1 MKKLLCVAAIGLALT
16 TTYAMAKDSRE
27 LNHNF
32 AVSGASQLDIDFPVG
47 SLEVESYDGSEVV
60 VTVRIEPKN
69 DNSWFSSNVD
79 LSDIELSHSQ
89 SASSLSLKLDN
100 DDIQQNWHV
109 KMPKSMAIDVE
120 LGVGDIEINDASNSV
135 EIELGVG
142 AVRID
147 SALDDYKRIE
157 LDTGVGD
164 TKIRGLKND
173 GKTSRKVVSSHSSY
187 RGNGQYDI
195 EVEVGVGDIKVTH

>member
-1 MKKLLCVAAIGLALT
+1 MKKLLYVAAIGLALT

-32 AVSGASQLDIDFPVG
+32 AVSGASQLEIDFPVG
-47 SLEVESYDGSEVV
+47 SLEVENYDGSEVV

-69 DNSWFSSNVD
+69 DKGWFGSEVD

-89 SASSLSLKLDN
+89 SAGSLNLKLDN
-100 DDIQQNWHV
+100 DDIQQSWYV

-135 EIELGVG
+135 DIELGVG

-147 SALDDYKRIE
+147 SALYDYKRIE

-173 GKTSRKVVSSHSSY
+173 ANTSRKVVSSHSSY
-187 RGNGQYDI
+187 RGNGQYAID
-195 EVEVGVGDIKVTH
+195 VEVGVGDIKVNN

>member
-1 MKKLLCVAAIGLALT
+1 MKKLLYVAAIGLALT

-32 AVSGASQLDIDFPVG
+32 AVSGASQLEIDFPVG
-47 SLEVESYDGSEVV
+47 SLEVENYDGSEVV

-69 DNSWFSSNVD
+69 DKGWFGSEVD

-89 SASSLSLKLDN
+89 SAGSLNLKLDN
-100 DDIQQNWHV
+100 DDIQQSWYV

-135 EIELGVG
+135 DIELGVG

-173 GKTSRKVVSSHSSY
+173 ANTSRKVVSSHSSY
-187 RGNGQYDI
+187 RGNGKYAID
-195 EVEVGVGDIKVTH
+195 VEVGVGDIKVTN

>member
-69 DNSWFSSNVD
+69 DNSWFSSDVD

-173 GKTSRKVVSSHSSY
+173 VNTSRKVVSSHSSY

-195 EVEVGVGDIKVTH
+195 EVEVGVGDIKVTN

>member
-32 AVSGASQLDIDFPVG
+32 AVSGASQLEIDFPVG
-47 SLEVESYDGSEVV
+47 SLEVENYDGSEVV

-69 DNSWFSSNVD
+69 DKGWFGSEVD

-89 SASSLSLKLDN
+89 SAGSLNLKLDN
-100 DDIQQNWHV
+100 DDIQQSWYV

-135 EIELGVG
+135 DIELGVG

-173 GKTSRKVVSSHSSY
+173 ANTSRKVVSSHSSY
-187 RGNGQYDI
+187 RGNGQYAID
-195 EVEVGVGDIKVTH
+195 VEVGVGDIKVTN

>member
-1 MKKLLCVAAIGLALT
+1 MKKLLYVAAIGLALT

-32 AVSGASQLDIDFPVG
+32 AVSGASQLEIDFPVG
-47 SLEVESYDGSEVV
+47 SLEVENYGGSEVV

-69 DNSWFSSNVD
+69 DKGWFGSEVD

-89 SASSLSLKLDN
+89 SAGSLNLKLDN
-100 DDIQQNWHV
+100 DDIQQSWYV

-135 EIELGVG
+135 DIELGVG

-173 GKTSRKVVSSHSSY
+173 ANTSRKVVSSHSSY
-187 RGNGQYDI
+187 RGNGQYAID
-195 EVEVGVGDIKVTH
+195 VEVGVGDIKVTN

>member
-1 MKKLLCVAAIGLALT
+1 
-16 TTYAMAKDSRE
+16 MAKDSRE

-69 DNSWFSSNVD
+69 DNSWFSSDVD

-147 SALDDYKRIE
+147 SALDDYRRIE

-164 TKIRGLKND
+164 TKIRGLKKEAN
-173 GKTSRKVVSSHSSY
+173 TSRKVVSSHSSY
-187 RGNGQYDI
+187 RGNGLHDI
-195 EVEVGVGDIKVTH
+195 DVEVGVGDIKVTN

>member
-1 MKKLLCVAAIGLALT
+1 MKKLLYVAAIGLALT

-32 AVSGASQLDIDFPVG
+32 AVSGASQLEIDFPVG
-47 SLEVESYDGSEVV
+47 SLEVENYDGSEVV

-69 DNSWFSSNVD
+69 DKGWFGSEVD

-89 SASSLSLKLDN
+89 SAGSLNLKLDN
-100 DDIQQNWHV
+100 DDIQQSWYV

-135 EIELGVG
+135 DIELGVG

-147 SALDDYKRIE
+147 SALYDYKRIE

-173 GKTSRKVVSSHSSY
+173 ANTSRKVVSSHSSY
-187 RGNGQYDI
+187 RGNGQYAID
-195 EVEVGVGDIKVTH
+195 VEVGVGDIKVTN

>member
-1 MKKLLCVAAIGLALT
+1 MKKLLYVAAIGLALT

-32 AVSGASQLDIDFPVG
+32 AVSGASQLEIDFPVG
-47 SLEVESYDGSEVV
+47 ILEVENYDGSEVV

-69 DNSWFSSNVD
+69 DKGWFGSEVD

-89 SASSLSLKLDN
+89 SAGSLNLKLDN
-100 DDIQQNWHV
+100 DDIQQSWYV

-135 EIELGVG
+135 DIELGVG

-173 GKTSRKVVSSHSSY
+173 ANTSRKVVSSHSSY
-187 RGNGQYDI
+187 RGNGQYAID
-195 EVEVGVGDIKVTH
+195 VEVGVGDIKVTN

>member
-1 MKKLLCVAAIGLALT
+1 MKKLLYVAAIGLALT

-32 AVSGASQLDIDFPVG
+32 AVSGASQLEIDFPVG
-47 SLEVESYDGSEVV
+47 SLEVENYDGSEVV

-69 DNSWFSSNVD
+69 DKGWFGSEVD

-89 SASSLSLKLDN
+89 SAGSLNLKLDN
-100 DDIQQNWHV
+100 DDIQQSWYV

-135 EIELGVG
+135 DIELGVG

-173 GKTSRKVVSSHSSY
+173 ANTSRKVVSSHSSY
-187 RGNGQYDI
+187 RGNGQYAID
-195 EVEVGVGDIKVTH
+195 VEVGVGDIKVTN

>member
-1 MKKLLCVAAIGLALT
+1 M
-16 TTYAMAKDSRE
+16 
-27 LNHNF
+27 
-32 AVSGASQLDIDFPVG
+32 
-47 SLEVESYDGSEVV
+47 V

-69 DNSWFSSNVD
+69 DKGWFGSEVD

-89 SASSLSLKLDN
+89 SAGSLNLKLDN
-100 DDIQQNWHV
+100 DDIQQSWYV

-135 EIELGVG
+135 DIELGVG

-173 GKTSRKVVSSHSSY
+173 ANTSRKVVSSHSSY
-187 RGNGQYDI
+187 RGNGQYAID
-195 EVEVGVGDIKVTH
+195 VEVGVGDIKVTN

>member
-1 MKKLLCVAAIGLALT
+1 MKKLLYVAAIGLALT

-32 AVSGASQLDIDFPVG
+32 AVSGASQLEIDFPVG
-47 SLEVESYDGSEVV
+47 SLEVENYDGSEVV

-69 DNSWFSSNVD
+69 DKGWFGSEVD

-89 SASSLSLKLDN
+89 SAGSLNLKLDN
-100 DDIQQNWHV
+100 DDIQQSWYV

-135 EIELGVG
+135 DIELGVG

-173 GKTSRKVVSSHSSY
+173 ANTSRKVVSSHSSY
-187 RGNGQYDI
+187 RGNGQYAID
-195 EVEVGVGDIKVTH
+195 VEVGVGDIKVNN

>member
-1 MKKLLCVAAIGLALT
+1 MKKLLYVAAIGLALT
-16 TTYAMAKDSRE
+16 TTYVMAKDSRE

-32 AVSGASQLDIDFPVG
+32 AVSGASQLEIDFPVG
-47 SLEVESYDGSEVV
+47 SLEVENYDGSEVV

-69 DNSWFSSNVD
+69 DKGWFGSEVD

-89 SASSLSLKLDN
+89 SAGSLNLKLDN
-100 DDIQQNWHV
+100 DDIQQSWYV

-135 EIELGVG
+135 DIELGVG

-173 GKTSRKVVSSHSSY
+173 ANTSRKVVSSHSSY
-187 RGNGQYDI
+187 RGNGQYAID
-195 EVEVGVGDIKVTH
+195 VEVGVGDIKVTN